1 MPTTNLLKQT
11 PESAAPSLK
20 KSRAV
25 PLMLAASAL
34 LAGCS
39 PRQARDE
46 YASQEDCKKDWAR
59 PELCQPASGSGSGGG
74 HTGYYGRYYGPSYD
88 EGARESA
95 QRSARSGGSSF
106 GLTGGESSNHS
117 VGRSISRGGFGGAH
131 ISSAG
136 G

>member
-1 MPTTNLLKQT
+1 MPTISLLKQI
-11 PESAAPSLK
+11 PESVAPSLR

-25 PLMLAASAL
+25 PLMLAASTL

-46 YASQEDCKKDWAR
+46 YASQADCKKDWAR
-59 PELCQPASGSGSGGG
+59 PELCQPASGSSSGGG

-88 EGARESA
+88 EGAREST
-95 QRSARSGGSSF
+95 QRSARTGGNSF